1 MNAHLTRRSLL
12 RRSVGALFAGGAAL
26 TGCRKQALPFPG
38 FALVVTAE
46 SSAVSLVDLAAFTLA
61 GKLEFP
67 DPVTQLLHHPESGN
81 VYALSADAGRIHEF
95 HWPTRKLARSLK
107 LGRAVRE
114 MILDPNQPALWVS
127 LADPPSLVAVALDGF
142 NTRMRIE
149 LPASPFSFDASPY
162 RPHMA
167 ASLEG
172 GGLAIVADLETGKV
186 ERVRPTE
193 SFGLVRFRSDGRQ
206 VITAN
211 LTDRSLS
218 IVRAEDCEPVV
229 DLPVAMEARN
239 FCFKPDG
246 GQLFVTDGE
255 RDGVTI
261 VYPYSTE
268 VDRAVLAGK
277 SPGAMYACTGLPY
290 LLVANRL
297 SSDVTILDMT
307 TGRLVAIVPVG
318 NLPNFVTVTPDQQYA
333 LALNQGSGDMAVIR
347 LTNVRSRRNK
357 TAPLF
362 TMVAVGDTPQSM
374 IVLPQ

>member
-1 MNAHLTRRSLL
+1 
-12 RRSVGALFAGGAAL
+12 
-26 TGCRKQALPFPG
+26 
-38 FALVVTAE
+38 
-46 SSAVSLVDLAAFTLA
+46 
-61 GKLEFP
+61 
-67 DPVTQLLHHPESGN
+67 
-81 VYALSADAGRIHEF
+81 
-95 HWPTRKLARSLK
+95 
-107 LGRAVRE
+107 
-114 MILDPNQPALWVS
+114 
-127 LADPPSLVAVALDGF
+127 
-142 NTRMRIE
+142 
-149 LPASPFSFDASPY
+149 
-162 RPHMA
+162 MA

-172 GGLAIVADLETGKV
+172 GGLAIIPNLEAG
-186 ERVRPTE
+186 RVDRIRPAET
-193 SFGLVRFRSDGRQ
+193 FGLVRFRSDGRQ
-206 VITAN
+206 LIAAN
-211 LTDRSLS
+211 YSNRSLS
-218 IVRAEDCEPVV
+218 IVRAEDCVPVV
-229 DLPVAMEARN
+229 DLPVAMEARH

-255 RDGVTI
+255 RDGVAI

-297 SSDVTILDMT
+297 SSDITILDMT

-318 NLPNFVTVTPDQQYA
+318 NSPDFVTVTPDQQYA